1 MARPNILKD
10 TEFQGLRGQIANFVE
25 SRYFTSF
32 ITVVIIIN
40 AITLGLETD
49 KTMMAKHGDLLHF
62 LDHSALFIFVV
73 EILLKFYIYRFYF
86 FRSGWNVFDF
96 AIVSIA
102 FIPATGPLA
111 IMRSLRILRVLRLIS
126 VIPQMRRVIGALL
139 HSIPGIASIMAVLLI
154 IFYVAAVLVTTIYG
168 PEFEM
173 LFGTLGTSMYTLFQ
187 IMTLEGWSQEVV
199 RPVMEVYPHSWM
211 FFIPFIII
219 TSFAVLNLFIG
230 IIVDAMNTLH
240 ELDRIYTGPDRRKNQ
255 DDIKALKVE
264 IAEIKELILKQSQE
278 NSNSSKS

>member
-10 TEFQGLRGQIANFVE
+10 TEFHGLRGKIANFVE

-49 KTMMAKHGDLLHF
+49 KTMMSKHGDLLHF

-199 RPVMEVYPHSWM
+199 RPVMEVYPNSWM

-240 ELDRIYTGPDRRKNQ
+240 ELDKIYTGPDRRKNQ
-255 DDIKALKVE
+255 DDIKALKSE
-264 IAEIKELILKQSQE
+264 IAEIKDLIIKLNQE
-278 NSNSSKS
+278 QKSLDNK